1 MLLRA
6 MKSLIVK
13 NTEYNLGD
21 FLNFSKSLK
30 KYLIKK
36 GIWHLEG
43 TEKVPFGIKDLKNYL
58 KTIF

>member
-36 GIWHLEG
+36 GIWHLPY
-43 TEKVPFGIKDLKNYL
+43 PFLISN
-58 KTIF
+58 TI